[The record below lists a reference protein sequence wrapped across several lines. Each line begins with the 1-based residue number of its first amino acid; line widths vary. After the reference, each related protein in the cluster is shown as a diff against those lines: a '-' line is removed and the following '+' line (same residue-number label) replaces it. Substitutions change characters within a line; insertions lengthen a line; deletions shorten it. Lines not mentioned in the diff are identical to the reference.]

1 MRWFSTSTNFMNFT
15 VAATSPPQNP
25 VSPKR
30 HQIHTKSTPF
40 KTIVTPAKARIPH
53 SCCFPFPQP
62 IPSKL
67 RCSKKNAI
75 YRPDITPFS
84 AATPKPFITEIS
96 NPTPN
101 GCSESNLKKTTS
113 NQAIE
118 AGS

>member
-1 MRWFSTSTNFMNFT
+1 MNFT
-15 VAATSPPQNP
+15 ACCNQPTSKSCFTKTSPNP
-25 VSPKR
+25 HLPPHRNSGLN
-30 HQIHTKSTPF
+30 
-40 KTIVTPAKARIPH
+40 ARIPH

-75 YRPDITPFS
+75 YLPDITPFS